1 MSFRNRIRVL
11 VLASS
16 FATSVAM
23 VPMAAHVVQAEPVQ
37 QTGPTGQ
44 QCNLKGMDG
53 DFVDPGSSD
62 TTNNSNIALSG
73 LSGEPAMKVA
83 GCDLIATLP
92 PPTTPTPTPTPVR
105 SKLFTSS
112 AIEVRVP

>member
-1 MSFRNRIRVL
+1 MSLRNRIRVL

-23 VPMAAHVVQAEPVQ
+23 VPMAARVVQAEPVQ
-37 QTGPTGQ
+37 QTGPSGQ

-53 DFVDPGSSD
+53 DIVDPGNSD
-62 TTNNSNIALSG
+62 TTNASNVALSG

-83 GCDLIATLP
+83 GCDLTASLP
-92 PPTTPTPTPTPVR
+92 PPAPTPTPTPVR
-105 SKLFTSS
+105 GKQFTTS
-112 AIEVRVP
+112 AIQVRVP